1 MLMLLV
7 QEQGLV
13 RHDCQAAAGGG
24 AQRLRPRPRHLCH
37 EVQVQNWL
45 SNEYVLL
52 HVIIETLLYYIR
64 LVLRLLIKSAN
75 SGFFLLSTS

>member
-1 MLMLLV
+1 MLLLLV

-13 RHDCQAAAGGG
+13 RHDGQAAAGGG
-24 AQRLRPRPRHLCH
+24 AQRLRPRPGHLRH

-52 HVIIETLLYYIR
+52 HV
-64 LVLRLLIKSAN
+64 VCS
-75 SGFFLLSTS
+75 

>member
-1 MLMLLV
+1 MLLLLV

-13 RHDCQAAAGGG
+13 RHDGQAAAWGG
-24 AQRLRPRPRHLCH
+24 AQRLRPRPGHLRH

-52 HVIIETLLYYIR
+52 HV
-64 LVLRLLIKSAN
+64 VCS
-75 SGFFLLSTS
+75 